1 MSEEI
6 RALGTESTDPPT
18 EPLTREEQYL
28 SAIADVTSSSEIPE
42 KPRTRVEKYL
52 NKIVEN
58 GGGGGSVYE
67 SLEAGVNITI
77 EETSDGKA
85 KISASGEVSSED
97 AVARA
102 EIAEMKDGT
111 TIDSFGD
118 VEAALATKANS
129 ADVYSKSDI
138 DTAMSEKADKSTT
151 YTKTEVDTALG
162 NKVDKVSGKGLSTND
177 FTTAEKTKLDDLAEI
192 KSIGTGLNLDSTT
205 GELTA
210 TGGGGGTVNNA
221 AITIQKNGTTVESF
235 TVNQA
240 TDETINITV
249 PTQASDINAATAA
262 QGSKADSAIQ
272 GITVNS
278 TTVTPDSNKIVNIT
292 VPTSAADVSA
302 IPTTE
307 KGASFGVATLDS
319 SGKLTSSQLPSISEV
334 PTVGSSDNDKVLTA
348 VYSGGS
354 GSYEWATAD
363 NRVYYCTCSTGAST
377 AKKVVTTTQDF
388 KLTTGCI
395 IAVKFNNAN
404 TASSVQLN
412 VNNTGDKTI
421 AYAASNPYTGT
432 DKVVTGYGASHIN
445 YYIYNGTNWRWG
457 GCTAPRVPDASSATP
472 QPLGTAAAGSST
484 DYSRADHVH
493 AMPANATTSAAGL
506 MSADDKKELIELVDN
521 GAKNELLL
529 TLDEFKSQNTSGTW
543 SGNAYTLNGITF
555 TVNDDMTVTVN
566 GTLTGERA
574 LFRLF
579 FDRPNIWGGKFLT
592 GCPSGGSVY
601 DYGINLE
608 QSASPWSSIAQD
620 YGNGNIIS
628 DNTSA
633 NLFGY
638 IAIMKSVSNLT
649 FKPMICSKA
658 AWDITQNYAPYAP
671 TNAELYEMIKAL
683 QP

>member
-1 MSEEI
+1 M
-6 RALGTESTDPPT
+6 ANLGDISQIELPNGDTANFKDSTA
-18 EPLTREEQYL
+18 R
-28 SAIADVTSSSEIPE
+28 
-42 KPRTRVEKYL
+42 
-52 NKIVEN
+52 
-58 GGGGGSVYE
+58 E
-67 SLEAGVNITI
+67 SL
-77 EETSDGKA
+77 
-85 KISASGEVSSED
+85 
-97 AVARA
+97 
-102 EIAEMKDGT
+102 
-111 TIDSFGD
+111 
-118 VEAALATKANS
+118 
-129 ADVYSKSDI
+129 
-138 DTAMSEKADKSTT
+138 
-151 YTKTEVDTALG
+151 
-162 NKVDKVSGKGLSTND
+162 
-177 FTTAEKTKLDDLAEI
+177 
-192 KSIGTGLNLDSTT
+192 
-205 GELTA
+205 
-210 TGGGGGTVNNA
+210 
-221 AITIQKNGTTVESF
+221 
-235 TVNQA
+235 
-240 TDETINITV
+240 
-249 PTQASDINAATAA
+249 
-262 QGSKADSAIQ
+262 
-272 GITVNS
+272 
-278 TTVTPDSNKIVNIT
+278 
-292 VPTSAADVSA
+292 
-302 IPTTE
+302 
-307 KGASFGVATLDS
+307 
-319 SGKLTSSQLPSISEV
+319 V
-334 PTVGSSDNDKVLTA
+334 PTVGSSDNEKVLTA

-363 NRVYYCTCSTGAST
+363 DRVYYCTCSTSAST

-543 SGNAYTLNGITF
+543 SGDAYTINGITF

-601 DYGINLE
+601 DYGINFE
-608 QSASPWSSIAQD
+608 QSVSPWSSIAQD

-628 DNTSA
+628 NNTST
-633 NLFGY
+633 NIYGY
-638 IAIMKSVSNLT
+638 IVIKKSVSNLT

-658 AWDITQNYAPYAP
+658 AWDVSQKYVPYVLKPLYRTEILSVNITSLTWTASGQGMYYSSEISLASIQTILGWCMVEINGLKPENWFIPSQSTTGLGKFRLLTGSNNFYSGANIRIRLFGS
-671 TNAELYEMIKAL
+671 TESLT
-683 QP
+683 